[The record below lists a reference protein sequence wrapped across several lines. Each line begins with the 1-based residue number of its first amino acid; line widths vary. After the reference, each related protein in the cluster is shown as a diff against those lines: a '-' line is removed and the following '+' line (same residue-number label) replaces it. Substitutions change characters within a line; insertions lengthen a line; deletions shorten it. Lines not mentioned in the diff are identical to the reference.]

1 MHISTA
7 FSVLSLLLAS
17 ITLATQGDRL
27 VLTPGGYRSKSKV
40 YELPTGSSLAHTSDA
55 VQSIDAGG
63 SVIHVDGAGDAM
75 ELGRRDFLDGW
86 IAFAWW
92 LNPGLAPIASF
103 TTIWEVPPL
112 PETDHGQTVFLFNA
126 LQPNGSGILQPVLQY
141 GPSGAGGGSFW
152 AVATW
157 HVDDA
162 GNAFFTPLVPVSP
175 GQILNAAITLTN
187 TNGSTF
193 DYNAQFTNVPG
204 TSMNLTGAPQLTF
217 AAETLE
223 AYGVTALSDY
233 PSGST
238 VFSGIDLT
246 LAGGVTPSIAWSH
259 QDDAAD
265 GVSISID
272 VDGATQGR
280 MTITY

>member
-1 MHISTA
+1 MHILPASA
-7 FSVLSLLLAS
+7 VISLLLAS
-17 ITLATQGDRL
+17 ITLATQGGEQ
-27 VLTPGGYRSKSKV
+27 VLTPGGYRSKSEV
-40 YELPTGSSLAHTSDA
+40 YELPTGGRLAHVGDTI
-55 VQSIDAGG
+55 QIIEAGG
-63 SVIHVDGAGDAM
+63 SVTHVASADAADSI
-75 ELGRRDFLDGW
+75 EPARQDFLEGW

-103 TTIWEVPPL
+103 RTTWEVPPV

-126 LQPNGSGILQPVLQY
+126 LQPNGSSILQPVLQY

-175 GQILNAAITLTN
+175 GQTLNAIITLTN
-187 TNGSTF
+187 TDGTTF

-204 TSMNLTGAPQLTF
+204 TAMNLTGVPQLTF

-223 AYGVTALSDY
+223 AYRVTAASDY
-233 PSGST
+233 PSGSS

-246 LAGGVTPSIAWSH
+246 LAGGVRPSIA
-259 QDDAAD
+259 
-265 GVSISID
+265 
-272 VDGATQGR
+272 
-280 MTITY
+280 